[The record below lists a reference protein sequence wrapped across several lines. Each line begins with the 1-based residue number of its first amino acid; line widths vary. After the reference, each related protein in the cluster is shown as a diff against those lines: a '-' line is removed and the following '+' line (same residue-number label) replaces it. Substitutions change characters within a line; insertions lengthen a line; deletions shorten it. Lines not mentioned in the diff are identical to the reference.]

1 VYNCTL
7 LRKNL
12 TINLWILPTTGFKI
26 QQLTNLD
33 ASFLYL
39 ESDRTPMHIGCAL
52 KFASPVDGEMTFDRF
67 KKSSTV

>member
-1 VYNCTL
+1 M
-7 LRKNL
+7 
-12 TINLWILPTTGFKI
+12 

-67 KKSSTV
+67 KKIIYSLDFLFRPYLDANLKQFHLT

>member
-1 VYNCTL
+1 MQ
-7 LRKNL
+7 K
-12 TINLWILPTTGFKI
+12 
-26 QQLTNLD
+26 LTNLD